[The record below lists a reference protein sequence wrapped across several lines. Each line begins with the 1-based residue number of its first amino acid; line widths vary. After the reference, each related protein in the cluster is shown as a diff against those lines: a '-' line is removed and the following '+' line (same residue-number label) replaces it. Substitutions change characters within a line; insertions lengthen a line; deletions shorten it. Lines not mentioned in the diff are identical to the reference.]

1 MPQPRKKY
9 YSKPIRKRKHYSG
22 LEHETESDESD
33 SYVEVRRRP
42 KQQKKRIVYE
52 DELDGI
58 HEYEPQSPSEDEEK
72 LMRVLLIQIKT
83 IRIYFRF
90 NSKYLYKL

>member
-1 MPQPRKKY
+1 MQQPKKIY

-33 SYVEVRRRP
+33 LYVEVRRRP
-42 KQQKKRIVYE
+42 KQQQQKRRVYE

-58 HEYEPQSPSEDEEK
+58 HEYEPQSPSEDKEPKENYGNNRK
-72 LMRVLLIQIKT
+72 KT
-83 IRIYFRF
+83 
-90 NSKYLYKL
+90 